1 MRALNRNERLMAT
14 ALAAML
20 FLFVNFAGMR
30 WIGGAMRDAS
40 AEVSRL
46 ESESGAARTLLQER
60 PYWLARQ
67 AWVAEHPPGIYDER
81 TSRSKYVQ
89 DVQTAVQAQSLRI
102 ESQQPLET
110 ERDGRLALVGME
122 VTVNGRLEAIVRW
135 LHALQQPGKYET
147 VRNFTLKQA
156 DDANTMEATVRL
168 GKVLRSADLASYP

>member
-1 MRALNRNERLMAT
+1 MRPLNRNERLMAA
-14 ALAAML
+14 ALAAMV
-20 FLFVNFAGMR
+20 FLFINLAGMG
-30 WIGGAMRDAS
+30 WIGGQMRDAR

-46 ESESGAARTLLQER
+46 ESESGAANTLLKER

-67 AWVAEHPPGIYDER
+67 AWVAGHPPEVYDER

-89 DVQTAVQAQSLRI
+89 DIQAGVQAQNLRI

-122 VTVNGRLEAIVRW
+122 ITVHGRLEAIVRW
-135 LHALQQPGKYET
+135 LHAFQQPGKYET

-156 DDANTMEATVRL
+156 DDGNTMEATVRL